1 MLLLA
6 GFDVLLALYSGQEDV
21 LVGSPIANRN
31 REEIEGLI
39 GFFVNTLV
47 FRTDLGRALTFRS
60 ALGQVRENALA
71 AFDRQDLPFE
81 TLVGELRPARDLS
94 RSPLFQ
100 VLLSV
105 QTLSRELP
113 GMGDVSLSLLEADLA
128 LAKFDLS
135 LFATDAEAGLRI
147 TAEYNTGL
155 FEGPTVRRLLGH
167 LGILLEAAVSDP
179 ERPWRDLPLLTAG
192 EREQLLVGFN
202 ETGQTTGPDVTLA
215 ELFAAQAARTPE
227 RIALV
232 APGGVRLTYRELD
245 ERAGRLAHRLRALG
259 LGPEILAGVLMDR
272 TAELIVALLAI
283 HKAGGAYA
291 PLDPNYPRQ
300 RVLLMLETAKAKVLV
315 TRRHLA
321 ADLPAGIQT
330 VFLDPGWEDEPVE
343 AGELQ
348 PALPANLAYL
358 IFTSGS
364 TGIPKGVAIQ
374 HRSAVA
380 MVRWCHQMFGAEEYA
395 GILVSTSICFDMS
408 VFEIFATLSAGGKLL
423 LAENALALPDL
434 EAKDEV
440 VLVDTVPS
448 AMAELLRLGRLPS
461 SIRTVNLGGEPVKAS
476 LVRDLYDKL
485 PNLERV
491 VNLYGPSED
500 TTFTSY
506 AVIPRDADHPL
517 IGRPLTGESAYVLD
531 AEMRP
536 VPLGV
541 PGALYLGGEGV
552 TRGYLGRPE
561 LTAERYIPNPYG
573 PAGSR
578 LYQVGDLVR
587 YLPTGGA
594 GLPGPPRPP
603 GEGARLPH
611 RAGGDRVGADP
622 PSAVLDAAVL
632 AAARTCSAAT
642 A

>member
-1 MLLLA
+1 MLARRHGVTLFMAVLAAFQALLSR
-6 GFDVLLALYSGQEDV
+6 LSGDEDV
-21 LVGSPIANRN
+21 SVGTPVAGRGQIQT
-31 REEIEGLI
+31 EGLI

-47 FRTDLGRALTFRS
+47 IRTDLSGEPSFAALLAR
-60 ALGQVRENALA
+60 VREAALA
-71 AFDRQDLPFE
+71 AYAHQDLPFE
-81 TLVGELRPARDLS
+81 KLVEELQPRRELS
-94 RSPLFQ
+94 VSPLFQ
-100 VLLSV
+100 VAF
-105 QTLSRELP
+105 TLDDEARPSLRLGEIEGELWP
-113 GMGDVSLSLLEADLA
+113 AAQETE
-128 LAKFDLS
+128 KFDLS
-135 LFATDAEAGLRI
+135 LTLETGDEGLAGALSFRDD
-147 TAEYNTGL
+147 L
-155 FEGPTVRRLLGH
+155 FEGATIERMAGHFLRLLEG
-167 LGILLEAAVSDP
+167 AVADP
-179 ERPWRDLPLLTAG
+179 RLRLPDLPLLSEA

-202 ETGQTTGPDVTLA
+202 ETGKTTGPDVTLA

-227 RIALV
+227 QVALV

-245 ERAGRLAHRLRALG
+245 ERAGRLALRLRALG
-259 LGPEILAGVLMDR
+259 LGPEVLAGVLMDR

-321 ADLPAGIQT
+321 ALAADLPAGIQT

-343 AGELQ
+343 IAELQ
-348 PALPANLAYL
+348 PALPDNLAYL

-364 TGIPKGVAIQ
+364 TGVPKGVAIQ

-395 GILVSTSICFDMS
+395 GLLVSTSICFDMS

-491 VNLYGPSED
+491 VNLY
-500 TTFTSY
+500 
-506 AVIPRDADHPL
+506 
-517 IGRPLTGESAYVLD
+517 
-531 AEMRP
+531 
-536 VPLGV
+536 
-541 PGALYLGGEGV
+541 AL
-552 TRGYLGRPE
+552 RGHDVHQLRG
-561 LTAERYIPNPYG
+561 
-573 PAGSR
+573 
-578 LYQVGDLVR
+578 
-587 YLPTGGA
+587 
-594 GLPGPPRPP
+594 
-603 GEGARLPH
+603 
-611 RAGGDRVGADP
+611 
-622 PSAVLDAAVL
+622 
-632 AAARTCSAAT
+632 AAARRPSIR
-642 A
+642 